1 MSDDEYKEE
10 SKDDKVDELA
20 NLLNENKI
28 TEKVV
33 NKGTGAGGAN
43 TNVTGKSF
51 ENKTNNDNNLIKKG
65 WILFN

>member
-43 TNVTGKSF
+43 TNVT
-51 ENKTNNDNNLIKKG
+51 
-65 WILFN
+65 